1 MTFAHILKS
10 FLFGNQGPIW
20 HGKNQNH
27 IVTLSGVHMNLT
39 FSLERKNQW
48 KNVNLLTFP
57 VFSSSNDWGC
67 FHIQNPII
75 ILLLVNQNWWGT
87 PPTRKKNK
95 QILIIMKDKS
105 NPNKT
110 NENQQKENY
119 VMTKNNSKGSIK
131 MSEKRSK
138 RNTIEIDTRSYQ
150 NFCAC

>member
-1 MTFAHILKS
+1 
-10 FLFGNQGPIW
+10 
-20 HGKNQNH
+20 
-27 IVTLSGVHMNLT
+27 
-39 FSLERKNQW
+39 
-48 KNVNLLTFP
+48 
-57 VFSSSNDWGC
+57 
-67 FHIQNPII
+67 
-75 ILLLVNQNWWGT
+75 
-87 PPTRKKNK
+87 
-95 QILIIMKDKS
+95 MKDKS